1 MVWIRRHS
9 LCAACLAVGSSLLV
23 LEGLKLLNLESLTE
37 KDNIRLDLLRRIVL
51 DGHCLVISK
60 ALVSL
65 PRTSR
70 KLGIV

>member
-1 MVWIRRHS
+1 M
-9 LCAACLAVGSSLLV
+9 CAACLAVGSSLLV
-23 LEGLKLLNLESLTE
+23 LEGLKLLSFESLTE

-70 KLGIV
+70 KLGIA